1 MNPQNLIFAVITAII
16 FCSWPILAKYA
27 GTSLAY
33 TNLIIYTGGL
43 IATVVMVGKR
53 LAVEPV
59 CSFKGLLMVGIASL
73 INGFAIW
80 VYTLKAID
88 KETNTA
94 LFVATVSIVGVVMA
108 PIINIFVNNEQ
119 LTTKQWLGV
128 ALAIIVVWLM
138 KK

>member
-1 MNPQNLIFAVITAII
+1 MNAQNIVFAILAATA

-33 TNLIIYTGGL
+33 TNLIIYAGGL
-43 IATVVMVGKR
+43 IATVLMVGKR
-53 LAVEPV
+53 LTVEPV
-59 CSFKGLLMVGIASL
+59 CTAKGLLLVGIASL
-73 INGFAIW
+73 INGFAVWI
-80 VYTLKAID
+80 YTLKAID

-108 PIINIFVNNEQ
+108 PIINTLVNSEQ

-128 ALAIIVVWLM
+128 ALAIVVVWLM